1 MRKEDKI
8 IDIRLAKETKALL
21 KRKNEVIYA
30 LSNIYIS
37 NYYIDLNTLEFEVVT
52 GIDYVDE
59 MIGTNG
65 NINDAFAIMRKRL
78 IVRADR
84 EKMARFMDFNTLKE
98 RIGTKQNISEE
109 FRSIRKGWCRGSFI
123 VADRDEWGTVKQVM
137 YVVENINISKK
148 KELDIQEKLQN
159 ALYEANLA
167 NQAKSEFLTRMSHD
181 IRTPINGILG
191 MLEISEKNPDDI
203 DKLMECHDKIRISA
217 NYLLAL
223 ISDVLDMSKLEMG
236 RMELTNEPFDAS
248 ELIGDCIEILRPL
261 AAENSISLEVN
272 SLENIRYRYLIGSP
286 LHIRQIF
293 INLATNAI
301 KFNRPGGKVI
311 ISFREEAYDSKAS
324 IVKYRITMKDT
335 GIGMS
340 DEFQKSMFDSFT
352 QENSSARTQYEGTGL
367 GLAIV
372 KRLVELLDGS
382 IQVKSKQGRGSTF
395 TVILPFK
402 IDNSADRLA
411 VQKEEVHSLSGL
423 NVLIVE
429 DNKLNME
436 IACFLLEDMDIT
448 YKAVENGQLAVE
460 EFRNSPAGEYDVI
473 LMDIMMPVMD
483 GYTATKAIRSLDN
496 GDAGTI
502 PIIAMT
508 ANAYADD
515 VAKSKE
521 AGMTAH
527 LAKPIDTKK
536 LYNLLHEYHDKKL
549 GN

>member
-1 MRKEDKI
+1 
-8 IDIRLAKETKALL
+8 
-21 KRKNEVIYA
+21 
-30 LSNIYIS
+30 
-37 NYYIDLNTLEFEVVT
+37 
-52 GIDYVDE
+52 
-59 MIGTNG
+59 
-65 NINDAFAIMRKRL
+65 
-78 IVRADR
+78 
-84 EKMARFMDFNTLKE
+84 
-98 RIGTKQNISEE
+98 
-109 FRSIRKGWCRGSFI
+109 
-123 VADRDEWGTVKQVM
+123 M

-148 KELDIQEKLQN
+148 REIDIQERLQN

-191 MLEISEKNPDDI
+191 MLEISEKNPGDI

-236 RMELTNEPFDAS
+236 RIELTNEPFDAM
-248 ELIGDCIEILRPL
+248 ELINDCMEILRPL

-272 SLENIRYRYLIGSP
+272 SSESIHYRYLMGSP

-311 ISFREEAYDSKAS
+311 TSFREEEYDGKNNV
-324 IVKYRITMKDT
+324 VKYRITMKDT

-340 DEFQKSMFDSFT
+340 EEFQKTMFDSFT

-367 GLAIV
+367 GLTIV
-372 KRLVELLDGS
+372 KRLVELLHGS
-382 IQVKSKQGRGSTF
+382 IEVESRQGKGSTF

-402 IDNSADRLA
+402 IDNSADRP
-411 VQKEEVHSLSGL
+411 VEQEEKFHSLSGL
-423 NVLIVE
+423 NVLVVE
-429 DNKLNME
+429 DNELNME

-460 EFRNSPAGEYDVI
+460 EFKNSPAGKYDVI
-473 LMDIMMPVMD
+473 LMDVMMPVMD
-483 GYTATKAIRSLDN
+483 GYTATQAIRCLARE
-496 GDAGTI
+496 DAWTI

-515 VAKSKE
+515 VKKSKE
-521 AGMTAH
+521 AGMNEH

-536 LYNLLHEYHDKKL
+536 LYKLLHEYHEKKFEK
-549 GN
+549 